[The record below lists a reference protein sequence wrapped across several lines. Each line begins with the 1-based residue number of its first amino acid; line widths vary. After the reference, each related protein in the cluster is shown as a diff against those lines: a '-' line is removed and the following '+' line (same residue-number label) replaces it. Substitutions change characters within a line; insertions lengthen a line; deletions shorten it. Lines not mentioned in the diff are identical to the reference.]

1 MLAVG
6 ELSVNFIGDHHD
18 VGSPQN
24 FGDGLQVLSGHNAAG
39 GIAREGKDQNFC
51 LRRNGA
57 FQLPGGEA
65 ELILGL
71 ELQIYGGA
79 SGHRGQRT
87 VAHEG
92 GDGDDHLVAGIEHAA
107 QRQINSLAAADRNNN
122 LMGKIVVQVE
132 AAGQIGGDLPAQLS
146 HAGVAGVLGKALFQ

>member
-1 MLAVG
+1 MYKRQG

-79 SGHRGQRT
+79 SGHGGQRT

-92 GDGDDHLVAGIEHAA
+92 LSLIHILSGTGPTVFGLFADGECA
-107 QRQINSLAAADRNNN
+107 RLAFN
-122 LMGKIVVQVE
+122 
-132 AAGQIGGDLPAQLS
+132 
-146 HAGVAGVLGKALFQ
+146 ALRETYRETFLTHTM